1 MTKSSASAFVYILQ
15 RTLIGPSV
23 PASPAGFD
31 VYIVINRGALWLVQ
45 TRLLVQA
52 GDDSSEF
59 PYTTT
64 MTLPD
69 CSDLG
74 RPEWL

>member
-1 MTKSSASAFVYILQ
+1 MTKSSVSDSITKRHWSNAFVYILQ
-15 RTLIGPSV
+15 RALIGPS
-23 PASPAGFD
+23 APAGFY
-31 VYIVINRGALWLVQ
+31 VYIVIKR
-45 TRLLVQA
+45 
-52 GDDSSEF
+52 GDDSSDF

-74 RPEWL
+74 RPE